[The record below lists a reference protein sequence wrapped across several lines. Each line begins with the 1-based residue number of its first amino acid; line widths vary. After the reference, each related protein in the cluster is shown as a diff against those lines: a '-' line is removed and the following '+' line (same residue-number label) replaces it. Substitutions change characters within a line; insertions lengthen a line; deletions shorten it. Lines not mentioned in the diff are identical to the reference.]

1 MTKRTIFAVGEKKN
15 TPLLRCVNLMFT
27 PNGLKAVGSNGSCV
41 VSAKGDSQSTG
52 NISLLVPASSL
63 GKLAHM
69 CEDTDEFR
77 VGTTGDHIVFFRDG
91 LLFSAR
97 LMSGRYINTEQLISS
112 LVNTFTVFTDVTD
125 LRDGLYT
132 ACSVEADGK
141 VMLHFEGDR
150 LIFRCDGV
158 YGSAVSQIDVIPLKG
173 TPQGEFWY
181 LTRPL
186 LTCLDALSGTVQLG
200 AAQGGL
206 LTISTEDAFYMQNG
220 VRPPSEQQSSKAA

>member
-1 MTKRTIFAVGEKKN
+1 MWRHTTATMPVSYTHLDVYKR
-15 TPLLRCVNLMFT
+15 
-27 PNGLKAVGSNGSCV
+27 
-41 VSAKGDSQSTG
+41 Q
-52 NISLLVPASSL
+52 
-63 GKLAHM
+63 
-69 CEDTDEFR
+69 
-77 VGTTGDHIVFFRDG
+77 
-91 LLFSAR
+91 
-97 LMSGRYINTEQLISS
+97 
-112 LVNTFTVFTDVTD
+112 
-125 LRDGLYT
+125 
-132 ACSVEADGK
+132 
-141 VMLHFEGDR
+141 
-150 LIFRCDGV
+150 V

>member
-1 MTKRTIFAVGEKKN
+1 
-15 TPLLRCVNLMFT
+15 
-27 PNGLKAVGSNGSCV
+27 
-41 VSAKGDSQSTG
+41 
-52 NISLLVPASSL
+52 
-63 GKLAHM
+63 
-69 CEDTDEFR
+69 
-77 VGTTGDHIVFFRDG
+77 
-91 LLFSAR
+91 
-97 LMSGRYINTEQLISS
+97 
-112 LVNTFTVFTDVTD
+112 
-125 LRDGLYT
+125 
-132 ACSVEADGK
+132 
-141 VMLHFEGDR
+141 MLHFEGDR